1 MRGDGLVAG
10 QNMGLISRLF
20 ESTTTERRGVTFSNE
35 LLNSLRGGGMGTGP
49 VTARNAV
56 QIPTVLAC
64 VRVLAE
70 SLASLPLHLYVR
82 GKRGKF
88 RAYRHP
94 LYQLLHMLPND
105 EMTSVE
111 LRMIMEGHVVS
122 WGNAYAQ
129 IIRNR
134 KGDVMAIWP
143 MLPDRMSIF
152 RQDDGWLWYYYG
164 SSPSEEPD
172 VRNEDRWYRR
182 DEIMHLRGLGFDG
195 VRGYSVIELARQALQ
210 MASNAEAFGT
220 KFYENGARPGL
231 VLTSPK
237 KLSDSAYERLKQSW
251 EARHQGIENSHKV
264 AVLEDG
270 VDVKEFSIPARDSQY
285 IETTQFKR
293 SEIAAIFRV
302 PPHMVGDL
310 SRATFSNIEE
320 QGLDFVRYTLSPWLQ
335 IWQQAIYRD
344 LLRPEERK
352 TYFATFDTFGLTI
365 GNTDAQQKWFVAGL
379 QNGYLSINDVRE
391 MVGLNEIGS
400 AGDAYLRPLNMT
412 PIGAMANDTG
422 DDQDGTQNP
431 TN

>member
-1 MRGDGLVAG
+1 
-10 QNMGLISRLF
+10 MGLISRLF
-20 ESTTTERRGVTFSNE
+20 EPATEKRGVAFSTD
-35 LLNSLRGGGMGTGP
+35 LMSSLRGVSAAGAP
-49 VTARNAV
+49 VTPSSAT

-70 SLASLPLHLYVR
+70 SLASLPLNLMVR

-94 LYQLLHMLPND
+94 LFSILRDLPND

-111 LRMIMEGHVVS
+111 LRMIMQGHLAA

-129 IIRNR
+129 KIYSR
-134 KGDVMAIWP
+134 KGDLIAVWP
-143 MLPDRMSIF
+143 MRPDRMQIY
-152 RQDDGWLWYYYG
+152 RQRDGWLWYYY
-164 SSPSEEPD
+164 SDDPTQEPD
-172 VRNEDRWYRR
+172 VRNVDNWYRR

-195 VRGYSVIELARQALQ
+195 VQGYSVIALARQALQ

-237 KLSDSAYERLKQSW
+237 QLGEKAYERLKTSW
-251 EARHQGIENSHKV
+251 EARHSGIENAHKI
-264 AVLEDG
+264 AILEEGTDI
-270 VDVKEFSIPARDSQY
+270 KEFSIPARDAQY

-335 IWQQAIYRD
+335 IWQQAISRD
-344 LLRPEERK
+344 LLRPDERK
-352 TYFATFDTFGLTI
+352 SYFAQFDTFGLTI
-365 GNTDAQQKWFVAGL
+365 GNTDAQQKWFASGM
-379 QNGYLSINDVRE
+379 QNGYFSVNDVRE
-391 MVGLNEIGS
+391 MIGMNEIRD
-400 AGDAYLRPLNMT
+400 GDQYMRPLNMT
-412 PIGAMANDTG
+412 PISTQTNDIG

>member
-1 MRGDGLVAG
+1 
-10 QNMGLISRLF
+10 MGLISRLF
-20 ESTTTERRGVTFSNE
+20 EPTTIERRGVTFSNE
-35 LLNSLRGGGMGTGP
+35 LLNSLRIGRTGAGP
-49 VTARNAV
+49 VTPNNAI

-64 VRVLAE
+64 IRVLSE
-70 SLASLPLHLYVR
+70 SMASLPLNLYVR

-88 RAYRHP
+88 RAYRHS
-94 LYQLLHMLPND
+94 LFSILRDLPNP

-111 LRMIMEGHVVS
+111 LRMIMQGHLAA

-129 IIRNR
+129 IVRNR
-134 KGDVMAIWP
+134 KGDVIELWP
-143 MLPDRMSIF
+143 MRPDRVQIY
-152 RQDDGWLWYYYG
+152 RQNDGWLWYYY
-164 SSPSEEPD
+164 SDDPTIEPD
-172 VRNEDRWYRR
+172 VRKVDNWYRR
-182 DEIMHLRGLGFDG
+182 DELMHLRGLGFDG
-195 VRGYSVIELARQALQ
+195 VHGYSVITLARQALQ

-237 KLSDSAYERLKQSW
+237 KLSESAYERLKQSW

-320 QGLDFVRYTLSPWLQ
+320 QGLDFVRYTLSPWMQ

-352 TYFATFDTFGLTI
+352 TYFAQFDTFGLTI

-391 MVGLNEIGS
+391 IVGLNEIGS

-412 PIGAMANDTG
+412 PIGATANDLG